1 MEIRQVLEQFG
12 LNGRKADVYLAALEL
27 GSASVIDI
35 SKKASVKRT
44 TCYDILQDLMR
55 EGLVSET
62 FKEKKRLFV
71 GEEPEKIQRS
81 LKNRERLFSEIL
93 PQLQSIHN
101 VRGSKPKIRFYEGK
115 EGLKEVYGDTLKY
128 NGEILGFASYDVVNT
143 LGLDWADEYLKK
155 RIKKGIYV
163 RTIVPGEK
171 EMLKNFVEKDQ
182 EQRRMTKVIDPK
194 KYPFS
199 IEINVYGHN
208 KVALMSAK
216 EETGLIIEGAEIHN
230 TMKLLFQLVWDLLPE
245 IPKDRT
251 KLV

>member
-1 MEIRQVLEQFG
+1 LEQFG

-55 EGLVSET
+55 DGLISET
-62 FKEKKRLFV
+62 VRGKKRLFV
-71 GEEPEKIQRS
+71 GEEPEKIQRQ
-81 LKNRERLFSEIL
+81 LKHKERLFSEIL

-155 RIKKGIYV
+155 RIKKG
-163 RTIVPGEK
+163 T
-171 EMLKNFVEKDQ
+171 
-182 EQRRMTKVIDPK
+182 
-194 KYPFS
+194 
-199 IEINVYGHN
+199 
-208 KVALMSAK
+208 
-216 EETGLIIEGAEIHN
+216 
-230 TMKLLFQLVWDLLPE
+230 
-245 IPKDRT
+245 
-251 KLV
+251 